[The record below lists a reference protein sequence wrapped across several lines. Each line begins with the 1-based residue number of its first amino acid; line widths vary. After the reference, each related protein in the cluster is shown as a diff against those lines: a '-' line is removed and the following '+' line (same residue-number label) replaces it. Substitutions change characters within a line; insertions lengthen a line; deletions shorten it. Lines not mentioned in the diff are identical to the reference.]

1 MNTAAELIKL
11 AKEWE
16 ERQREDCSCASS
28 AKDACA
34 SDLRRFAQSICQ
46 HDFKVGQDELGTLHK
61 KCAICGERRDAK

>member
-1 MNTAAELIKL
+1 MNTAEELIKL
-11 AKEWE
+11 E
-16 ERQREDCSCASS
+16 
-28 AKDACA
+28 DACA